1 LPIAPQSQFAQ
12 TINYNESINFNNPQ
26 SLVNSLK
33 NKDNLLT
40 KILEENNELRKRL
53 KNFDSVLPEFNV
65 MNDKKEEMK
74 LKTFKKFEENF
85 KYFNE
90 YIKRM
95 KVNIQKIYKD
105 IPNIFNKYI
114 NKVENRVLSDEFI
127 FNLYELRKEYNNI
140 KQIDLYNLDIT
151 DDEKCIK
158 IYKKINKLL
167 SEECE
172 KIMKNRNTEKE
183 RNQEY
188 LFDTK
193 NINDLNNT
201 IQSNILQKN
210 ISNSNSLID
219 LVRPNKYNSN
229 NDLFSDNIETKMEY
243 DYKNRK
249 TRRSIKMIPNNKYN
263 FKYGK
268 NFDDINYLEKNYET
282 IFNKV

>member
-1 LPIAPQSQFAQ
+1 
-12 TINYNESINFNNPQ
+12 
-26 SLVNSLK
+26 
-33 NKDNLLT
+33 
-40 KILEENNELRKRL
+40 
-53 KNFDSVLPEFNV
+53 
-65 MNDKKEEMK
+65 
-74 LKTFKKFEENF
+74 
-85 KYFNE
+85 
-90 YIKRM
+90 
-95 KVNIQKIYKD
+95 
-105 IPNIFNKYI
+105 
-114 NKVENRVLSDEFI
+114 
-127 FNLYELRKEYNNI
+127 
-140 KQIDLYNLDIT
+140 
-151 DDEKCIK
+151 
-158 IYKKINKLL
+158 
-167 SEECE
+167 
-172 KIMKNRNTEKE
+172 MKNRNTEKE